1 MKIVKS
7 NPNAMQE
14 QSSSIT
20 VGMQGARRA
29 TGVPTVIDTPG
40 RDASMPPD
48 PEVPE
53 KKPRRRFTA
62 GYKLRILKEY
72 EACTL
77 PGEIGALLRRE
88 GLYYSNINT
97 WLRQR
102 DEGVLHGLSPRK
114 RGRKPKKVNPLA
126 REVAR
131 LERENKKLAEKLQQ
145 AETIIDVQK
154 KISEILGISQD
165 NSGKT
170 S

>member
-1 MKIVKS
+1 MKTVKL
-7 NPNAMQE
+7 NPKPMQE
-14 QSSSIT
+14 QLSSII
-20 VGMQGARRA
+20 VGMEGAHRA
-29 TGVPTVIDTPG
+29 TGVPTMIDTPG
-40 RDASMPPD
+40 RAASLPPD

-53 KKPRRRFTA
+53 KKPRRHFTA
-62 GYKLRILKEY
+62 AYKLRILKEY
-72 EACTL
+72 EACDI
-77 PGEIGALLRRE
+77 PGEIGVLLRRE

-102 DEGVLHGLSPRK
+102 DEGVLHGLTPRK

-131 LERENKKLAEKLQQ
+131 LERENKKLAKKLQQ

-154 KISEILGISQD
+154 KISEILGIPQD

>member
-1 MKIVKS
+1 MKTVQLNPKS
-7 NPNAMQE
+7 MQE
-14 QSSSIT
+14 QSASAI
-20 VGMQGARRA
+20 VGTEGVRRA
-29 TGVPTVIDTPG
+29 TGVPTMAGTP
-40 RDASMPPD
+40 DKAASLPPD

-62 GYKLRILKEY
+62 SYKLRILKKY
-72 EACTL
+72 DACTVH
-77 PGEIGALLRRE
+77 GEIGALLRRE

-102 DEGVLHGLSPRK
+102 DKGVLHGLTPRK

-145 AETIIDVQK
+145 AETIIMVQK
-154 KISEILGISQD
+154 KISEILGIPQD
-165 NSGKT
+165 NSGEM